1 MLLNNPVEA
10 AEMAALSQTILHGD
24 ENAWISGLNEIH
36 KVVQGD
42 LTFADHPKYVRK
54 ALGSAASAIIVKE
67 KVTTEKVLLL
77 SEDPFITYNQL
88 VDHFVQL
95 QFSQLPDAVVGEKT
109 IVEPGVFLGK
119 GVVIGK
125 GCHIGA
131 NVSIHD
137 RTVIGDNV
145 TIKSNTVIGSDA
157 FYFKKYTDGYTRMI
171 SCGRVVIHDDVHIG
185 AGCTI
190 DRGVSGDTI
199 IGKGSKL
206 DNLVM
211 IGHGVEIGQHCIIAA
226 QCGIAGK
233 TILEDHVTLWGQV
246 GVSKC
251 LRIGVGAV
259 VLAQS
264 GVSKS
269 LEGGKIYY
277 GAPAKEAREMWKEIA
292 RMKR

>member
-1 MLLNNPVEA
+1 MLLNNPLKA
-10 AEMAALSQTILHGD
+10 AEMAVLSQTILHGD
-24 ENAWISGLNEIH
+24 GNVRIAGLNEIH

-54 ALGSAASAIIVKE
+54 ALSSAASAIIVKE
-67 KVTTEKVLLL
+67 KVDTDKVLLL
-77 SEDPFITYNQL
+77 SEDPFKTYNQL
-88 VDHFVQL
+88 VEYFVQL
-95 QFSQLPDAVVGEKT
+95 QFSHLPDAVIGEQT
-109 IVEPGVFLGK
+109 VIEPNVYLGK

-125 GCHIGA
+125 DCHIGA

-137 RTVIGDNV
+137 RTIIGDGV

-157 FYFKKYTDGYTRMI
+157 FYFKKYADGYTRMI
-171 SCGRVVIHDDVHIG
+171 SSGRVVIQDNVHIG

-199 IGKGSKL
+199 IGKGSKI

-251 LRIGVGAV
+251 LRIGEGAV

-269 LEGGKIYY
+269 LEGGKIYF
-277 GAPAKEAREMWKEIA
+277 GAPAREAREMWKEMA
-292 RMKR
+292 GRKR